1 MAKNFSTSQISVIVP
16 VYNRGA
22 RVLATIESALA
33 QTLSPLEIIV
43 VDDGSTDETPQILAR
58 AYAEN
63 PRVVLLRQENAG
75 VAAARNFGLQKARGD
90 LIAFLDH
97 DDLWGAEKLAAQEK
111 TLREYSRAGVCY
123 CLWREVDERGK
134 ALPDALQTTR
144 QSWWKAR
151 EGKVFGWFF
160 TPRNPLISMSVPLL
174 RTQLL
179 RDIGGFD
186 SRTAPADDWDL
197 WLRLSRR
204 TEFVFVPR
212 VLVDYVRHEN
222 QQGRDDARM
231 GRAMQRVFFKHPLAL
246 LRRPFLLWFALSF
259 PAFQRSG
266 ARYQSA
272 KELLQSGDVR
282 GAQREARRVSR
293 EYSRSLFSPQW
304 CALLGKIVLR
314 KLRRKS

>member
-1 MAKNFSTSQISVIVP
+1 MAKTFPTSQISVVVP

-22 RVLATIESALA
+22 RVLATIDSALA
-33 QTLSPLEIIV
+33 QTLLPLEIIV
-43 VDDGSTDETPQILAR
+43 VDDGSTDQTPQILAR
-58 AYAEN
+58 AYADN

-75 VAAARNFGLQKARGD
+75 VAAARNFGLKKARGE
-90 LIAFLDH
+90 LVAFLDH
-97 DDLWGAEKLAAQEK
+97 DDLWHAEKLEAQEK
-111 TLREYSRAGVCY
+111 SLREYSRAGACY
-123 CLWREVDERGK
+123 CLWREVDESGND
-134 ALPDALQTTR
+134 LPDALQTTN

-151 EGKVFGWFF
+151 EGKVFAWLFA
-160 TPRNPLISMSVPLL
+160 PRNPLISMSVPLL

-179 RDIGGFD
+179 RDAGGFD
-186 SRTAPADDWDL
+186 ARTAPADDWDL

-259 PAFQRSG
+259 PTFQRSG
-266 ARYQSA
+266 ARYQNA
-272 KELLQSGDVR
+272 KNAFAAGDLR
-282 GAQREARRVSR
+282 GAQRQARKVSR
-293 EYSRSLFSPQW
+293 EYSRALLSPQW
-304 CALLGKIVLR
+304 CALLGGIALR
-314 KLRRKS
+314 KLRKK